1 MQPSPQRAP
10 AEDQDLGLSYLSI
23 DTGASPAGDEAR
35 GSTPARLEEYSVPV
49 KDLILDPS
57 SLDLSHVLADL
68 DEIRRYIPQRFE
80 MEQLS
85 AIVYDDAEVGIVA
98 GYKDLTD
105 DEFWVRGHM
114 PGLPLLPGVLICEA
128 AAQLCTY
135 QVQKH
140 GAMNVDMMGFGG
152 LDKVRFRGIVRP
164 GDRLLLVCKRIALR
178 PRAMIRCAF
187 QAFVGSTLVGEG
199 ELVGVA
205 IPVEM
210 VQNREAGEG

>member
-1 MQPSPQRAP
+1 MIEREGTREGETALV
-10 AEDQDLGLSYLSI
+10 AIGRTND
-23 DTGASPAGDEAR
+23 
-35 GSTPARLEEYSVPV
+35 RLEEGAMHWL
-49 KDLILDPS
+49 KE
-57 SLDLSHVLADL
+57 AA
-68 DEIRRYIPQRFE
+68 R
-80 MEQLS
+80 
-85 AIVYDDAEVGIVA
+85 VA
-98 GYKDLTD
+98 G
-105 DEFWVRGHM
+105 F
-114 PGLPLLPGVLICEA
+114 VLICEA

-164 GDRLLLVCKRIALR
+164 GDRLLLICKRVALR

-210 VQNREAGEG
+210 VQNREAGQG

>member
-1 MQPSPQRAP
+1 
-10 AEDQDLGLSYLSI
+10 
-23 DTGASPAGDEAR
+23 
-35 GSTPARLEEYSVPV
+35 VPD

-57 SLDLSHVLADL
+57 TLDLSHVLADL
-68 DEIRRYIPQRFE
+68 EEIRQYIPQRFE

-85 AIVYDDAEVGIVA
+85 AIVYDDAEAGIVA
-98 GYKDLTD
+98 GYKDLSD
-105 DEFWVRGHM
+105 DEFWIRGHM

-210 VQNREAGEG
+210 VQNREAGQG